1 MRVAS
6 FVRDL
11 WEEGQVTLG
20 PQLLSAGE
28 TDDQESVDLL
38 LDFYREAV
46 WHLPGKAPPFD
57 LEAAVWAAKYLL
69 VATQIAMLRD
79 IGNEAVKARL
89 LPYAG
94 SVDASAVFSADL
106 MLRYLPDLLQ
116 LAKGLA
122 PDDVLVQCL
131 QQTLADWPFS
141 SVGTGITGEVAMA
154 PILSH
159 PALRYAYR
167 DKVIRYQDKGCL
179 HHPVVRE
186 LVKEALGEY
195 ASVLWPAF
203 E

>member
-1 MRVAS
+1 M
-6 FVRDL
+6 
-11 WEEGQVTLG
+11 TLG
-20 PQLLSAGE
+20 TQLLPAGD
-28 TDDQESVDLL
+28 TDDPEVVDLL
-38 LDFYREAV
+38 LAVYQEEV
-46 WHLPGKAPPFD
+46 WHLPGAAPPFD
-57 LEAAVWAAKYLL
+57 REAAVWAAKYLL
-69 VATQIAMLRD
+69 VATQMAMLRD

-94 SVDASAVFSADL
+94 TVDASAVFSADL

-131 QQTLADWPFS
+131 QQTLEDWPFS
-141 SVGTGITGEVAMA
+141 SVGTGISGEAAMA

-167 DKVIRYQDKGCL
+167 DKVIRHQDKRCL
-179 HHPVVRE
+179 HHPLVRE
-186 LVKEALGEY
+186 LIREALGEH

-203 E
+203 KIAISD